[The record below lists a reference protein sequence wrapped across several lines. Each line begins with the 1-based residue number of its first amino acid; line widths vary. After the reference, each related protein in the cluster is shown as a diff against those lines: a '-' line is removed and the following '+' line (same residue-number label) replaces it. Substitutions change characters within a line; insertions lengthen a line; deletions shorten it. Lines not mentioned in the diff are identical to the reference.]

1 METRK
6 QSRTTETQKELKQLQ
21 KEVQQ
26 KKENK
31 KTIAISFD
39 WTYLARLMVSEAK
52 KNEESEEYIVLV
64 ENKGVIDST
73 EDKIY
78 MVWLFKRDWLVWPVR
93 DKTMNNFLKTIRKQK
108 NIQVIDVTELEQM
121 ENV

>member
-6 QSRTTETQKELKQLQ
+6 QSRTTKTQKELKQLQ

-31 KTIAISFD
+31 KTIAVSFD
-39 WTYLARLMVSEAK
+39 WKYLANLMVSEAK
-52 KNEESEEYIVLV
+52 KNKSEEYIVLV

-73 EDKIY
+73 DDQIY

-93 DKTMNNFLKTIRKQK
+93 EKTMNNFLKTIRKQK
-108 NIQVIDVTELEQM
+108 NVQVIEVTGLEQM

>member
-6 QSRTTETQKELKQLQ
+6 QSRTTKTQKELKQLQ

-52 KNEESEEYIVLV
+52 KNKSEEYIVMV

-73 EDKIY
+73 DDQIY

-93 DKTMNNFLKTIRKQK
+93 EKTMNNFLKTIRKQK
-108 NIQVIDVTELEQM
+108 NVQVIEVTGMNQM

>member
-6 QSRTTETQKELKQLQ
+6 QSRTTKTQKELKQLQ

-31 KTIAISFD
+31 KTIAVSFD

-52 KNEESEEYIVLV
+52 KNKSEEYIVLV

-73 EDKIY
+73 DDQIY

-93 DKTMNNFLKTIRKQK
+93 ETTMNNFLKTIRKQK
-108 NIQVIDVTELEQM
+108 NVQVIEVTGLEQM

>member
-31 KTIAISFD
+31 KTIAVSFD
-39 WTYLARLMVSEAK
+39 WTFLARLMVSEAK
-52 KNEESEEYIVLV
+52 KNKSEEYIVLV

-73 EDKIY
+73 DDQIY

-93 DKTMNNFLKTIRKQK
+93 ETTMNNFLKTIRKQK
-108 NIQVIDVTELEQM
+108 NVQVIEVTGLEQM

>member
-6 QSRTTETQKELKQLQ
+6 QSRTTKTQKELKQLQ

-39 WTYLARLMVSEAK
+39 WTYLANLMVSEAK
-52 KNEESEEYIVLV
+52 KNKSEEYIVMV

-73 EDKIY
+73 DDQIY

-93 DKTMNNFLKTIRKQK
+93 EKTMNNFLKTIRKQK
-108 NIQVIDVTELEQM
+108 NVQVIEVTGLEQM

>member
-39 WTYLARLMVSEAK
+39 WKFLANLMASEAK
-52 KNEESEEYIVLV
+52 KNKSEEYIVMV

-73 EDKIY
+73 EDQIY

-108 NIQVIDVTELEQM
+108 NVQVIEVTGLEQM

>member
-39 WTYLARLMVSEAK
+39 WTFLAKLMVSEAK
-52 KNEESEEYIVLV
+52 KNKSEEYIVMV

-73 EDKIY
+73 DDQIY
-78 MVWLFKRDWLVWPVR
+78 MVWLFKRDWLGWPVR
-93 DKTMNNFLKTIRKQK
+93 EKTMNNFLKTIRKQK
-108 NIQVIDVTELEQM
+108 NIQVIEVTGMNQM

>member
-31 KTIAISFD
+31 KTIAVSFD

-52 KNEESEEYIVLV
+52 KNKSEEYIVLV

-73 EDKIY
+73 DDQIY

-93 DKTMNNFLKTIRKQK
+93 EKTMNNFLKTIRKQK
-108 NIQVIDVTELEQM
+108 NVQVIEVTGMNQM

>member
-26 KKENK
+26 KENK

-39 WTYLARLMVSEAK
+39 WTFLANLMVSEAK
-52 KNEESEEYIVLV
+52 KNKSEEYIVLV

-73 EDKIY
+73 EDNIY
-78 MVWLFKRDWLVWPVR
+78 MVWLFKRDWLVFFGVWC
-93 DKTMNNFLKTIRKQK
+93 TLA
-108 NIQVIDVTELEQM
+108 
-121 ENV
+121 

>member
-6 QSRTTETQKELKQLQ
+6 QSRTTKTQKELKQLQ

-31 KTIAISFD
+31 KTIAIAFD

-93 DKTMNNFLKTIRKQK
+93 ENTMNNFLKTIRKQK
-108 NIQVIDVTELEQM
+108 NVQVIDVTGLEQM

>member
-39 WTYLARLMVSEAK
+39 WEYLANLMASEAK
-52 KNEESEEYIVLV
+52 KNKSEEYIVMV
-64 ENKGVIDST
+64 QNKGVIDST
-73 EDKIY
+73 DDQIY

-93 DKTMNNFLKTIRKQK
+93 EKTMNNFLKTIRKQK
-108 NIQVIDVTELEQM
+108 NIQVIEVTGLEQM

>member
-39 WTYLARLMVSEAK
+39 
-52 KNEESEEYIVLV
+52 
-64 ENKGVIDST
+64 
-73 EDKIY
+73 
-78 MVWLFKRDWLVWPVR
+78 
-93 DKTMNNFLKTIRKQK
+93 
-108 NIQVIDVTELEQM
+108 
-121 ENV
+121 

>member
-39 WTYLARLMVSEAK
+39 WTYLANLMASEAK
-52 KNEESEEYIVLV
+52 KNKSEEYIVMV

-73 EDKIY
+73 DDQIY

-93 DKTMNNFLKTIRKQK
+93 EKTMNNFLKTIRKQK
-108 NIQVIDVTELEQM
+108 NVQVIEVTGLEQM

>member
-6 QSRTTETQKELKQLQ
+6 QLRTTKTQKELKQLQ

-52 KNEESEEYIVLV
+52 KNKSEEYIVMV

-73 EDKIY
+73 DDQIY

-108 NIQVIDVTELEQM
+108 NIQVIEVTGLEQM